1 MISGKGILYTVL
13 AASSAAV
20 LVGTMLTK
28 KSGGL
33 QRLGDRLQNFMGS
46 MRKQVSTGHS
56 MQRAEFD
63 QASTMGHS

>member
-28 KSGGL
+28 RSGGL
-33 QRLGDRLQNFMGS
+33 QQLGTKLQNFMGS
-46 MRKQVSTGHS
+46 MRRNNPMGNS
-56 MQRAEFD
+56 MRRAEFD

>member
-28 KSGGL
+28 RSGGL
-33 QRLGDRLQNFMGS
+33 QRLGNKLQNFMGS
-46 MRKQVSTGHS
+46 MRRHDTMGNS

>member
-28 KSGGL
+28 RSGGL
-33 QRLGDRLQNFMGS
+33 QRLGNKLQNFMGS
-46 MRKQVSTGHS
+46 MRRDDRMGNS